1 MTKYLDDIVQY
12 LSYNPIRLDNHLDD
26 GTYKPLPYNKPIA

>member
-26 GTYKPLPYNKPIA
+26 GRLNSAGNENEI

>member
-12 LSYNPIRLDNHLDD
+12 LSYNLIRLDNHFDD
-26 GTYKPLPYNKPIA
+26 GTYKPLHSNNHIA